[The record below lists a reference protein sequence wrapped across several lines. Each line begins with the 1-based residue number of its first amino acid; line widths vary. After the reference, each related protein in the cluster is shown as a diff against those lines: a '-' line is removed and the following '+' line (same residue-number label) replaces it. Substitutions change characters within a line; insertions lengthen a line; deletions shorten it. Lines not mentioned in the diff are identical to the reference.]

1 MKRSEMIN
9 EISKAMANA
18 QGEMEPA
25 LKSSKNPFFKS
36 NYADLAAIM
45 ESIKVPL
52 KKNDLSIWQDVITNE
67 KGISVCTMVSHS
79 SGQWI
84 EFGPLEISLAKRDAQ
99 SVGSAITYAKRYSLS
114 AAVGVVS
121 DNDDDGEAA
130 MGRNG
135 KHETK
140 NVQQLSVDHIEQPL
154 DMVNNKTKNI
164 NKDQWEELKSMIKQC
179 TPRAQDSAWAQI
191 HTMEIKSDD
200 DFGLMKEDVF
210 IKLKNGCLGN
220 IAQQEAKRKA
230 EELKKLEQDATSKI
244 GTEK

>member
-52 KKNDLSIWQDVITNE
+52 KKNDLSVWQDVITNE

-84 EFGPLEISLAKRDAQ
+84 EFGPLEIALAKRDAQ
-99 SVGSAITYAKRYSLS
+99 SVGSAITYAKRYALS

-130 MGRNG
+130 MGRNSS
-135 KHETK
+135 KT
-140 NVQQLSVDHIEQPL
+140 VQFKVDAKMMQHKAVDHTEESLEMVDIMPKQEEPTKFISKQQIKMFNEKYDLITDKQTRDMIDQAVLDLEIEGFPSIE
-154 DMVNNKTKNI
+154 K
-164 NKDQWEELKSMIKQC
+164 
-179 TPRAQDSAWAQI
+179 
-191 HTMEIKSDD
+191 
-200 DFGLMKEDVF
+200 MKEGDWMRF
-210 IKLKNGCLGN
+210 MKSFEKYF
-220 IAQQEAKRKA
+220 E
-230 EELKKLEQDATSKI
+230 KKKS
-244 GTEK
+244 

>member
-45 ESIKVPL
+45 ESIKIPL

-84 EFGPLEISLAKRDAQ
+84 EFGPLEIALAKRDAQ
-99 SVGSAITYAKRYSLS
+99 SVGSAITYAKRYALS

-130 MGRNG
+130 MGRNA
-135 KHETK
+135 KHDAKTVQFKVDTK
-140 NVQQLSVDHIEQPL
+140 MVQQKPMEHMYESLEMVGNKKIDKSQWTELNKLIDQCDASFQTKVWDRLASMGIQSMEHL
-154 DMVNNKTKNI
+154 D
-164 NKDQWEELKSMIKQC
+164 EETFVKM
-179 TPRAQDSAWAQI
+179 RDAA
-191 HTMEIKSDD
+191 
-200 DFGLMKEDVF
+200 
-210 IKLKNGCLGN
+210 LGN
-220 IAQQEAKRKA
+220 IAKKGKQVANEAA
-230 EELKKLEQDATSKI
+230 
-244 GTEK
+244 

>member
-52 KKNDLSIWQDVITNE
+52 KKNDLSVWQDVITND

-84 EFGPLEISLAKRDAQ
+84 EFGPLEIVLAKRDAQ
-99 SVGSAITYAKRYSLS
+99 SVGSAITYAKRYALS

-130 MGRNG
+130 MGRNA
-135 KHETK
+135 TK
-140 NVQQLSVDHIEQPL
+140 TMQYKVDTKMMQHKPVDHIEESL
-154 DMVNNKTKNI
+154 EMVENAPKIIVKSQWTELNQLI
-164 NKDQWEELKSMIKQC
+164 DQCSPPFQQKIWDRLASMGIQSFAEMDEETFVKM
-179 TPRAQDSAWAQI
+179 RDA
-191 HTMEIKSDD
+191 
-200 DFGLMKEDVF
+200 
-210 IKLKNGCLGN
+210 CLGN
-220 IAQQEAKRKA
+220 IAKQKNDTK
-230 EELKKLEQDATSKI
+230 
-244 GTEK
+244 

>member
-52 KKNDLSIWQDVITNE
+52 KKNDLSVWQDVITNE

-84 EFGPLEISLAKRDAQ
+84 EFGPLEIALAKRDAQ
-99 SVGSAITYAKRYSLS
+99 SVGSAITYAKRYALS

-130 MGRNG
+130 MGRNA
-135 KHETK
+135 TK
-140 NVQQLSVDHIEQPL
+140 TVQYKVDAKMMQHKQPMDHIEESL
-154 DMVNNKTKNI
+154 EMIENAHKTITKE
-164 NKDQWEELKSMIKQC
+164 KWEELNQMIVKCSPPFQQKIWDRLASMG
-179 TPRAQDSAWAQI
+179 I
-191 HTMEIKSDD
+191 HSFEEMDEETFVKMRDA
-200 DFGLMKEDVF
+200 
-210 IKLKNGCLGN
+210 CLGN
-220 IAQQEAKRKA
+220 IAKQKNDPK
-230 EELKKLEQDATSKI
+230 
-244 GTEK
+244 

>member
-36 NYADLAAIM
+36 NYSDLASIM
-45 ESIKVPL
+45 DSIKIPL
-52 KKNDLSIWQDVITNE
+52 KKNDLSIWQDVITND

-84 EFGPLEISLAKRDAQ
+84 EFGPLEIALAKRDAQ
-99 SVGSAITYAKRYSLS
+99 SVGSAITYAKRYALS

-130 MGRNG
+130 MGRNSA
-135 KHETK
+135 KT
-140 NVQQLSVDHIEQPL
+140 VQYKVDAKMMQQRQHPDHIVES
-154 DMVNNKTKNI
+154 DEMVDN
-164 NKDQWEELKSMIKQC
+164 
-179 TPRAQDSAWAQI
+179 TPREEDPIKYISKSQLKMFNEKYDLITDKQTRDMIDQAVI
-191 HTMEIKSDD
+191 GLEIEGFPSIEKMQEKDWMRFMKS
-200 DFGLMKEDVF
+200 FEKFFE
-210 IKLKNGCLGN
+210 
-220 IAQQEAKRKA
+220 RK
-230 EELKKLEQDATSKI
+230 KS
-244 GTEK
+244 

>member
-25 LKSSKNPFFKS
+25 LKSSKNPFYKS

-52 KKNDLSIWQDVITNE
+52 KKNDLSVWQDVITNE

-84 EFGPLEISLAKRDAQ
+84 EFGPLEIALAKRDAQ
-99 SVGSAITYAKRYSLS
+99 SVGSAITYAKRYALS

-130 MGRNG
+130 MGRNA
-135 KHETK
+135 TK
-140 NVQQLSVDHIEQPL
+140 TVQYKVDAKMMQHKQPMDHIEESLEMIENAHKEEDPIKYISKSQL
-154 DMVNNKTKNI
+154 KMFNEKYDLVTEQTRDMIDQAIIGLEIEGFPSIEKMQE
-164 NKDQWEELKSMIKQC
+164 KDWMRFMKSFEKFF
-179 TPRAQDSAWAQI
+179 
-191 HTMEIKSDD
+191 EKKKS
-200 DFGLMKEDVF
+200 
-210 IKLKNGCLGN
+210 
-220 IAQQEAKRKA
+220 
-230 EELKKLEQDATSKI
+230 
-244 GTEK
+244 

>member
-45 ESIKVPL
+45 ESIKIPL
-52 KKNDLSIWQDVITNE
+52 KKNDLSIWQDVITND

-84 EFGPLEISLAKRDAQ
+84 EFGPLEIALAKRDAQ
-99 SVGSAITYAKRYSLS
+99 SVGSAITYAKRYALS

-130 MGRNG
+130 MGRNA
-135 KHETK
+135 TK
-140 NVQQLSVDHIEQPL
+140 TVQYKVDAKMMQHKAVEQFAEVGEVV
-154 DMVNNKTKNI
+154 DNTTKEDEPIKYI
-164 NKDQWEELKSMIKQC
+164 NKQQWDEFHALIKQC
-179 TPRAQDSAWAQI
+179 TSAAQDHVWCQI
-191 HTMEIKSDD
+191 NQMGANWGEKFEVIPVS
-200 DFGLMKEDVF
+200 EC
-210 IKLKNGCLGN
+210 IKLSLACNGN
-220 IAQQEAKRKA
+220 IQKQ
-230 EELKKLEQDATSKI
+230 KKLEKDNKNEIS
-244 GTEK
+244 

>member
-9 EISKAMANA
+9 EISKAMASA

-45 ESIKVPL
+45 ESIKIPL
-52 KKNDLSIWQDVITNE
+52 KKNDLSIWQDVITND

-99 SVGSAITYAKRYSLS
+99 SVGSAITYAKRYALS

-130 MGRNG
+130 MGRNA
-135 KHETK
+135 TK
-140 NVQQLSVDHIEQPL
+140 TAQYKVDAKMMQHKAVDQFDDVGEVV
-154 DMVNNKTKNI
+154 DNTTKEDEPNRYI
-164 NKDQWEELKSMIKQC
+164 NKQQWDEFYALIKQC
-179 TPRAQDSAWAQI
+179 TAAAQDHVWCQI
-191 HTMEIKSDD
+191 NQMGAKWGEKFEVIPLS
-200 DFGLMKEDVF
+200 EC
-210 IKLKNGCLGN
+210 IKLSLACNKNIQKQN
-220 IAQQEAKRKA
+220 KNEI
-230 EELKKLEQDATSKI
+230 S
-244 GTEK
+244 